1 MPDPKG
7 GRPKTGAA
15 HPGAAPGDNPGGR
28 AKPAAPGA
36 ATPSDQAIEALLL
49 EQREYPPPPEF
60 TKQAQVRDQTLYD
73 QAAKDPESFWAGIA
87 SELDWFVRWEKTLE
101 WNAPDAKWFVGGKLN
116 VSYNCI
122 DRHLKGPRRNKAAI
136 IWVGEPGDRR
146 TLTYWDLHR
155 EVCKFANGLKQ
166 LGVKKGDRVAIY
178 MPMIPELPIAMLAC
192 ARIGAVHSV
201 VFGGFS
207 AEALRDRIQD
217 AEAKVLVTADGGYR
231 RGQIVPL
238 KRDADDAVNGCP
250 SIEHV
255 VVFKR
260 GDFQVHMKEGRDHW
274 WHRLVDGISDQ
285 CWPEPIDSEDLLF
298 TLYTS
303 GTTGKPKGIVHTT
316 GGYLTGVY
324 ATTKWVFD
332 LKEDDVYWCTADCG
346 WVTGHSYIT
355 YGPLANGASVVI
367 YEGSPDWPE
376 KDRFWEIIEQLGV
389 TILYTAPTAIRAFMK
404 WGTEW
409 PKKHRLTSL
418 RLLGS
423 VGEPI
428 NPEAWIWYQ
437 QHIGG
442 GNCPVVDT
450 WWQTET
456 GAILISP
463 LPGVTVARPGSAAK
477 PLPGIVADVVNEKG
491 ESVGVGGGYLVLK
504 KPWPSMLRGIW
515 GDHDRYVQQYWSRF
529 PGVYFTGDGAK
540 RDADG
545 YLWLLGRVDDVMN
558 VAGHRL
564 STMEIESALVDHP
577 AVAEAAVVGR
587 PHDLKGTAIAAFVTI
602 KDGHPGSLGVGTRGG
617 SAMGYGAELMDELKE
632 HVVTKIGK
640 IARPD
645 EILFTADLPKTRSGK
660 IMRRLLRDIA
670 EGKAV
675 GDTTTLA
682 DPAVIERLKAK
693 YEEQEG

>member
-1 MPDPKG
+1 MADKKRAP
-7 GRPKTGAA
+7 AA
-15 HPGAAPGDNPGGR
+15 
-28 AKPAAPGA
+28 AAPGA
-36 ATPSDQAIEALLL
+36 APATIAALLD
-49 EQREYPPPPEF
+49 ESRSHPPQADFAAKANVKDESIYA
-60 TKQAQVRDQTLYD
+60 QAQH
-73 QAAKDPESFWAGIA
+73 DPEGFWAHVA
-87 SELDWFVRWEKTLE
+87 SELDWFVKWQKVLD
-101 WNAPDAKWFVGGKLN
+101 WKQPDAKWFVGGKLN

-122 DRHLKGPRRNKAAI
+122 DRHLRGPRRNKAALV
-136 IWVGEPGDRR
+136 WVGEPGDRR

-155 EVCKFANGLKQ
+155 EVCRFANGLKK
-166 LGVKKGDRVAIY
+166 LGVGRGDRIAIY
-178 MPMIPELPIAMLAC
+178 MPMVPELPIAMLAC

-207 AEALRDRIQD
+207 AEALRDRMND
-217 AEAKVLVTADGGYR
+217 AQAKVLITADGGFR

-238 KRDADDAVNGCP
+238 KRDADEALKGAPTV
-250 SIEHV
+250 EHV

-260 GDFQVHMKEGRDHW
+260 GEFQVHMKDGRDHW
-274 WHRLVDGISDQ
+274 WHRLVDGLSDQ
-285 CWPEPIDSEDLLF
+285 CWPEPIDSEELLF

-324 ATTKWVFD
+324 ATSKWVFD
-332 LKEDDVYWCTADCG
+332 LKDDDVFWCTADCG
-346 WVTGHSYIT
+346 WVTGHSYIV
-355 YGPLANGASVVI
+355 YGPLANGATVVI

-376 KDRFWEIIEQLGV
+376 KDRFWQIVEELGV
-389 TILYTAPTAIRAFMK
+389 TVFYTAPTAIRAFMK

-409 PKKHRLTSL
+409 PARRRLTTL

-428 NPEAWIWYQ
+428 NPEAWIWYHK
-437 QHIGG
+437 HIGG
-442 GNCPVVDT
+442 ENCPVVDT

-456 GAILISP
+456 GMILISP
-463 LPGVTVARPGSAAK
+463 LPGLTTTRPGSATR
-477 PLPGIVADVVNEKG
+477 PLPGVVADVVNEKG
-491 ESVGVGGGYLVLK
+491 ESVPVGGGYLVLR
-504 KPWPSMLRGIW
+504 KPWPAMLRGIY
-515 GDHDRYVQQYWSRF
+515 GDHDRYVEQYWTRF
-529 PGVYFTGDGAK
+529 PGSYFTGDGAK
-540 RDADG
+540 RDKDG
-545 YLWLLGRVDDVMN
+545 YFWLLGRVDDVMN
-558 VAGHRL
+558 VAGHRI
-564 STMEIESALVDHP
+564 STMEVESALVDHA

-587 PHDLKGTAIAAFVTI
+587 AHDLKGTAIAAFVTI
-602 KDGHPGSLGVGTRGG
+602 RDGRGAAG
-617 SAMGYGAELMDELKE
+617 PELMEELKE

-682 DPAVIERLKAK
+682 DPAVIDRLKEK
-693 YEEQEG
+693 YEDQEG